1 MVYKLSVLEMYNLLM
16 HNIIVRL
23 PLQQFR
29 LFSLLSIGEWGS
41 LWDWSSRMQQ
51 CMNSCT
57 MHLFSWVMFPS
68 QSGEPR
74 CINGQQLQI
83 HTSIH
88 GTFLHIHISLEDTHR
103 HGNYT
108 GNLDPHLFIIYP
120 HLSCHDGLCVSFLEE
135 TRVEVGQLHHGMN
148 ANSAQVCIQ
157 LSQDFVHY

>member
-1 MVYKLSVLEMYNLLM
+1 MVYKLSVLEMC
-16 HNIIVRL
+16 
-23 PLQQFR
+23 
-29 LFSLLSIGEWGS
+29 SLLVHNCASAIARIQALLPTLYWGMGS
-41 LWDWSSRMQQ
+41 LWDRSSRMQQ

-74 CINGQQLQI
+74 CINGQQLQM
-83 HTSIH
+83 HTSLH
-88 GTFLHIHISLEDTHR
+88 GTFLHIHFSLEDTHR

-120 HLSCHDGLCVSFLEE
+120 HLSCHDSLCVSFLEE
-135 TRVEVGQLHHGMN
+135 TRVDVGQLHHGMN